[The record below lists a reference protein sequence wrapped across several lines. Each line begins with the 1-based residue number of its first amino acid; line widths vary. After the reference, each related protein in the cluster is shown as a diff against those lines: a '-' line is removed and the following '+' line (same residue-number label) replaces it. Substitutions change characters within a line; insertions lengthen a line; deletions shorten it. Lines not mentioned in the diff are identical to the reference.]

1 MRMTKVYCTAWFF
14 FLAASVSL
22 GMLCTERKH
31 GRHQI
36 WLGFCVLLCLI
47 LRLVVAYQG
56 CWLQWHGPRF
66 VDLYRFIYFLQG
78 IKSLG
83 CLLCLRW
90 CTHVKNSRSNG
101 DHYTRPLQQHIS
113 KTSRDIKDSHNHKGK
128 MHDPKKIMLDLSK
141 AHINEKQHLR
151 LPLTTSRLRLKVP
164 IKQASK
170 VEWHVGIVIAGSNQ
184 KTRIKGF

>member
-14 FLAASVSL
+14 FSAASVSL
-22 GMLCTERKH
+22 GMLCIERKH

-36 WLGFCVLLCLI
+36 SLGFCVLLCLI

-66 VDLYRFIYFLQG
+66 VDFYRFICFLQG

-83 CLLCLRW
+83 CLSCLW
-90 CTHVKNSRSNG
+90 WWTYVKNSRSNG

-151 LPLTTSRLRLKVP
+151 LPLTTSRLRLK
-164 IKQASK
+164 
-170 VEWHVGIVIAGSNQ
+170 
-184 KTRIKGF
+184 FL